1 MINVNSLISLDESEL
16 KFSFIKASGP
26 GGQNVNKVATS
37 AQLKFNVYKSPNIPD
52 EIKERI
58 IKNAGKKATS
68 KGIII
73 IEAKRYRT
81 QEKNKIDAIERL
93 VKLISQS
100 AKIAKKRKKTKPTK
114 AAAEKRIEVKK
125 KKSTKKILRK
135 KVSRN
140 NED

>member
-1 MINVNSLISLDESEL
+1 MIKVNSLISLDEREL

-37 AQLKFNVYKSPNIPD
+37 VQLKFNVYKSENLPD
-52 EIKERI
+52 EVKEKI
-58 IKNAGKKATS
+58 IKNAGKKATT

-81 QEKNKIDAIERL
+81 QEKNKTDAIERL

-100 AKIAKKRKKTKPTK
+100 AKVAKKRKKTKPTK
-114 AAAEKRIEVKK
+114 AADEKRIEVKK
-125 KKSTKKILRK
+125 KKSTQKTLRK
-135 KVSRN
+135 KVSKN
-140 NED
+140 NEY

>member
-1 MINVNSLISLDESEL
+1 MIKVNSLINLDESEL

-37 AQLKFNVYKSPNIPD
+37 VQLKFNVYKSANLTD
-52 EIKERI
+52 EVKEKI

-81 QEKNKIDAIERL
+81 QEKNKTDAIERL

-100 AKIAKKRKKTKPTK
+100 AKVVKKRKKTKPTK

-125 KKSTKKILRK
+125 KKSTQKNLRK
-135 KVSRN
+135 KVSKN
-140 NED
+140 NEY

>member
-1 MINVNSLISLDESEL
+1 MIKVNTLINLDESEL
-16 KFSFIKASGP
+16 NFSFVKASGP

-37 AQLKFNVYKSPNIPD
+37 VQLKFNVYKSANLPE
-52 EIKERI
+52 EIKEKI

-68 KGIII
+68 KGNIL

-81 QEKNKIDAIERL
+81 QEKNKTDAIERL

-100 AKIAKKRKKTKPTK
+100 AKVEKKRKRTKPTK

-125 KKSTKKILRK
+125 KKSSKKILRK
-135 KVSRN
+135 KISKN
-140 NED
+140 NEY